1 MATKKKYDMVIVAGE
16 YTNSQGETK
25 KRYVNIGTV
34 MQSDNGFFALLDP
47 GVNLAAYKQE
57 GKDRVMV
64 SLYEP
69 RQQGQ
74 QQQPQQHQQQSG
86 NMCGFDDDIPF

>member
-1 MATKKKYDMVIVAGE
+1 MATKKYDMVINAGE
-16 YTNSQGETK
+16 YTNGQGETK
-25 KRYVNIGTV
+25 KRWVNIGAV

-64 SLYEP
+64 SLFEK
-69 RQQGQ
+69 QDK
-74 QQQPQQHQQQSG
+74 QQSQNQPAQPNQG
-86 NMCGFDDDIPF
+86 FDDFDDDIPF